1 MPHPSPSHPAP
12 LPFVQ
17 VLEHGIHVIDTGFYR
32 PLFDASYLIV
42 DGGRAAFIDTGTNH
56 SVPRLLEALQAAC
69 LTPDAVDWVIATHVH
84 LDHAGGVG
92 LLMQQLP
99 KAVLVVHPH
108 GAAHLIDPTRL
119 VQGACAVYGAEEV
132 ARSYGD
138 IVGVPAAR
146 VLRSED
152 GMTIT
157 LGANQRPLT
166 LLDTPG
172 HARHHHCIWD
182 ARSSGFF
189 SGDTFGLSYSEFN
202 TARGAWL
209 MPTTTPVQFEPQP
222 MRNSVQ
228 RMLAYEPQRLYP
240 THYGP
245 VGADAAD
252 VRRMAELMLTQLD
265 AMVALG
271 ESLAELSA
279 DARHAAL
286 MSGFAAIHLAS
297 LRAHGCTLSEAD
309 INALLDLD
317 GVLNAQGM
325 AIWLDKRHRA
335 ATAPTAPTVAAAAA
349 PAAALT

>member
-1 MPHPSPSHPAP
+1 MTRPSATAP
-12 LPFVQ
+12 LSFVQ
-17 VLEHGIHVIDTGFYR
+17 DLEHGIHVIDTGFYR
-32 PLFDASYLIV
+32 PNFDASYLIIEC
-42 DGGRAAFIDTGTNH
+42 GRAAFIDAGTNH
-56 SVPRLLEALQAAC
+56 SVPRLLQALDAAG

-84 LDHAGGVG
+84 LDHAGGIG

-99 KAVLVVHPH
+99 TAMLVVHPH

-157 LGANQRPLT
+157 LGATKRPLT

-182 ARSSGFF
+182 ARSGGFF
-189 SGDTFGLSYSEFN
+189 SGDTFGLSYREFD
-202 TARGAWL
+202 TAHGAWV
-209 MPTTTPVQFEPQP
+209 MPTSSPVQFEPLP

-228 RMLAYEPQRLYP
+228 RMLAFEPTCLYP
-240 THYGP
+240 THYSRIGSS
-245 VGADAAD
+245 AAD
-252 VRRMAELMLTQLD
+252 VRRLGELLLTQLD

-271 ESLAELSA
+271 ESLADLPA

-286 MSGFAAIHLAS
+286 MAGFDSLHLAS
-297 LRAHGCTLSEAD
+297 LRAHACTLPEAE
-309 INALLDLD
+309 IAALMHLDM
-317 GVLNAQGM
+317 VLNAQGM
-325 AIWLDKRHRA
+325 AIWLDRRQRMEKK
-335 ATAPTAPTVAAAAA
+335 
-349 PAAALT
+349 PAH